1 MGQTC
6 YTTTDLALAQGTVLR
21 GHFAE
26 GAIGQT
32 ENADYSVDRTYVVT
46 VDEEKEG
53 EDKKKKKSHLIL
65 SDRKAGVIPERHV
78 NSVRV
83 LANIQPNYM
92 CKVRV
97 GSHSSSMNFW

>member
-1 MGQTC
+1 MCAVSENGRVYSHHLGQTC

-53 EDKKKKKSHLIL
+53 EDKKKKITPY
-65 SDRKAGVIPERHV
+65 PE
-78 NSVRV
+78 
-83 LANIQPNYM
+83 
-92 CKVRV
+92 
-97 GSHSSSMNFW
+97 

>member
-1 MGQTC
+1 MQV
-6 YTTTDLALAQGTVLR
+6 TVLR

-53 EDKKKKKSHLIL
+53 EDKKKKITSY
-65 SDRKAGVIPERHV
+65 PE
-78 NSVRV
+78 
-83 LANIQPNYM
+83 
-92 CKVRV
+92 
-97 GSHSSSMNFW
+97 

>member
-1 MGQTC
+1 MQVTF
-6 YTTTDLALAQGTVLR
+6 LR

-32 ENADYSVDRTYVVT
+32 ENADYSVDRTYAVT

-53 EDKKKKKSHLIL
+53 EDKKKKSHLIL
-65 SDRKAGVIPERHV
+65 SDRKAGVIPECHV